1 MTRCSTGRATQKYRG
16 NGTDLSD
23 ILETPGDIIYADAA
37 VSAENLVISG
47 TTGDVLKVSASG
59 IPEWGT
65 STSQWI
71 TSGDDI
77 SYSLGHVGIG
87 TTSPD
92 ANLHVTGNAFVST
105 DLGLGGT
112 LTMGNVLV
120 EALHE
125 LSAITA
131 TGNVTPHTVEFQNA
145 TTGFVTTANI
155 EVGKDLTVTGNVAVD
170 TDTLYVDAVND
181 RVGIGTVTPL
191 QTLEVNG
198 SVGINHNGVGG
209 YTFHTSTGALRAGI
223 HSTGGNHLQ
232 FKAGSN
238 NERMRL
244 LAGGQLGIGTS
255 TPSKPLTVDGNVHI
269 PSGSEANSGSFPQNS
284 VTRSIY
290 FGGIS
295 QSGSMY
301 QSKTAIV
308 SAPWTQY
315 GGTQSWGRHG
325 LHFCVDSVA
334 DNGNVELG
342 QTKMCINY
350 LGNVGIGSWSTPN
363 PLPQTLASVHGG
375 RVLEG
380 RDASGFEFIA
390 ASSDTTNANGQ
401 FNGAFL
407 IKNMDTD
414 GSEPHYVGMA
424 GRGNSTNGSMDLLF
438 YSGRDNYE
446 NNTPQMVIDPS
457 GNVGI
462 GTSAPG
468 YTLDVTGDINFTGNL
483 TQNGSAYGG
492 GGSGSSPWTYT
503 AGTASG
509 TQQLVFDDQAPST
522 TFTGTLSGN
531 VNNTA
536 IRDTTNGYIRLTQ
549 AGTTRMGSAYWQTT
563 LTNNWEATFEIYI
576 LPITYGGADDMR
588 FVFYAT
594 NPITT
599 NASATGTNG
608 HGGAYMRWEYYNT
621 DFVELYDHTAT
632 RVSQQSASLQMSGW
646 MPVTVTFNNGVLTST
661 IRNSSGT
668 TLNTT
673 THDFGTTYAALYNTP
688 TYVAIT
694 GQSGGVQAEDRV
706 RNITIN
712 ALNVQTGDTVTRV
725 NANVGIGTSSPDEI
739 LHLSSNDTNGA
750 FLKVVG
756 DTSNRAGIKL
766 DEDAGDANI
775 ILEYDGNGSGAG
787 NYFSIYSDVTG
798 WVGKGGGFNY
808 IPSNGRVGIG
818 TNSPQGPLH
827 VSSGTAGDCR
837 LILQADTD
845 NNDEGDNPRI
855 EFWQDGAIQESA
867 IGMTSNR
874 LNLWNSVSSGGGI
887 AFHTGTT
894 DGYTNAIERMTI
906 TSAGNVG
913 INQTSPNYT
922 LDVTGDINFT
932 GTLTQN
938 GSAYGGGGSSSSPW
952 VTSGNDISYT
962 TGRVGVGTTSPD
974 ANLHVEGNVYM
985 SSNLNVGPTV
995 SATLA
1000 YQQQGKIQASD
1011 AQATDEFGY
1020 SVSISGDGNT
1030 AIIGAY
1036 QEDDTGFVYEAGA
1049 AYVFTLSG
1057 GTWTQ
1062 QQKIQA
1068 SDRQT
1073 GDRFGYS
1080 VSLSSDGNT
1089 AIIGAYRED
1098 TVDTDAGAAYIFTRS
1113 SGTWTQQQKIQA
1125 SDIQAVDYFG
1135 YSVSLSSDG
1144 NTALIGA
1151 YREDTGA
1158 SNAGAAYIFTRSS
1171 ATWTQQQKIQASDI
1185 EKSDYFG
1192 HSVSLSGDG
1201 NTALVGAIGEDTVD
1215 TDAGAAYVFTLSGGT
1230 WTQQQKIQASDRQ
1243 TGDRFGYSVSLSSDG
1258 NTAIIGAYREDTVDT
1273 DAGAAYIFT
1282 RSSGT
1287 WTQQQK
1293 IQASDIQAVDY
1304 FGYSVSLSSDGN
1316 TALIGAYREDTG
1328 ASNAGAA
1335 YIFTRSSATWT
1346 QQQKIQASDAQAY
1359 DEFGHSV
1366 SLSSDGNTAIIG
1378 AYREDTVDTD
1388 AGAAYIFTSTGTPGS
1403 ETVLCVNTTLSRV
1416 GIGTA
1421 TPNYTLD
1428 VAGDLTCSG
1437 TMRHRAFAFYARA
1450 SGGQI
1455 VAGNGIL
1462 SDSNST
1468 ITTEFDYTP
1477 AGTAS
1482 SNGFRSSGGA
1492 SNNQGTYFAPL
1503 DGIYHVSCKVRL
1515 NDSSTAQQEIQWYIK
1530 RTNGNED
1537 QWESFEMW
1545 ISPADG
1551 GGRRATMSSTIVKL
1565 AKDEGIFPRADNPT
1579 TSLSSATFGGHFLG
1593 TY

>member
-131 TGNVTPHTVEFQNA
+131 TGNVTPHVIEFTNP
-145 TTGFVTTANI
+145 TTGLVT
-155 EVGKDLTVTGNVAVD
+155 TGNVGVR
-170 TDTLYVDAVND
+170 TTS
-181 RVGIGTVTPL
+181 PL

-223 HSTGGNHLQ
+223 HSTGGNHLL
-232 FKAGSN
+232 FKAGSD

-269 PSGSEANSGSFPQNS
+269 PSGSDANSGSFPQNS

-363 PLPQTLASVHGG
+363 PLPETMASVHGG

-462 GTSAPG
+462 GTSTPG
-468 YTLDVTGDINFTGNL
+468 YTLDVTGDINFTGNLIQNGSAYGSSPWTTTGNDISYTTGRVGVGTISPDANLHVEGNVYMSSNLEVGGATISRTVSYDVPSVSWATSIGGTNSDYGYGIATDSNGNVYVIGKYSGTVTIGSTTLNSAGSSDAFVAKYDTSGTVQWAKSIGGTSSDAGQAIATDSNGNVYVIGFYNNTATFAPGTTLTTAGYTDTFVAKYDTSGTVQWAESIGGTYFDYGQAIATDSAGNVYVTGYYNGSVTIGTITLTSTGSNDIFVAKYNTSGTVQWAKSIGGTDTDYGYGIATDSNGNVYVIGFYDNTVTFAPGTTLNSTGGDDAFVAKYDTSGTVQWAKSIGGTSSDNGRGIATDSNGNVYVTGKYSTTATFAPGTTLTSVGSSDAFVAKYNTSGTVQWAMSIGGTSSDYGQAIATDSAGNVYVTGYYSGSVTIGSTTLNSAGSTDAFVAKYNTSGTVQWAMSIGGTSPDYGYGIATDSGGNVYVTGYYRGSVTIGSTTLNSVGGSNDTFVVKYSPPIALHINKSVDVTGDINFTGNL

-492 GGSGSSPWTYT
+492 GGSGSSLWTES
-503 AGTASG
+503 SG
-509 TQQLVFDDQAPST
+509 DIQRS
-522 TFTGTLSGN
+522 SGN
-531 VNNTA
+531 VEVGVAN
-536 IRDTTNGYIRLTQ
+536 L
-549 AGTTRMGSAYWQTT
+549 
-563 LTNNWEATFEIYI
+563 
-576 LPITYGGADDMR
+576 
-588 FVFYAT
+588 FV
-594 NPITT
+594 
-599 NASATGTNG
+599 
-608 HGGAYMRWEYYNT
+608 
-621 DFVELYDHTAT
+621 
-632 RVSQQSASLQMSGW
+632 
-646 MPVTVTFNNGVLTST
+646 
-661 IRNSSGT
+661 
-668 TLNTT
+668 NTT
-673 THDFGTTYAALYNTP
+673 T
-688 TYVAIT
+688 
-694 GQSGGVQAEDRV
+694 S
-706 RNITIN
+706 
-712 ALNVQTGDTVTRV
+712 
-725 NANVGIGTSSPDEI
+725 
-739 LHLSSNDTNGA
+739 
-750 FLKVVG
+750 
-756 DTSNRAGIKL
+756 
-766 DEDAGDANI
+766 
-775 ILEYDGNGSGAG
+775 
-787 NYFSIYSDVTG
+787 
-798 WVGKGGGFNY
+798 
-808 IPSNGRVGIG
+808 
-818 TNSPQGPLH
+818 
-827 VSSGTAGDCR
+827 
-837 LILQADTD
+837 
-845 NNDEGDNPRI
+845 
-855 EFWQDGAIQESA
+855 
-867 IGMTSNR
+867 
-874 LNLWNSVSSGGGI
+874 
-887 AFHTGTT
+887 
-894 DGYTNAIERMTI
+894 
-906 TSAGNVG
+906 
-913 INQTSPNYT
+913 
-922 LDVTGDINFT
+922 
-932 GTLTQN
+932 
-938 GSAYGGGGSSSSPW
+938 
-952 VTSGNDISYT
+952 
-962 TGRVGVGTTSPD
+962 RVGV
-974 ANLHVEGNVYM
+974 
-985 SSNLNVGPTV
+985 
-995 SATLA
+995 
-1000 YQQQGKIQASD
+1000 
-1011 AQATDEFGY
+1011 
-1020 SVSISGDGNT
+1020 
-1030 AIIGAY
+1030 
-1036 QEDDTGFVYEAGA
+1036 
-1049 AYVFTLSG
+1049 
-1057 GTWTQ
+1057 
-1062 QQKIQA
+1062 
-1068 SDRQT
+1068 
-1073 GDRFGYS
+1073 
-1080 VSLSSDGNT
+1080 
-1089 AIIGAYRED
+1089 
-1098 TVDTDAGAAYIFTRS
+1098 
-1113 SGTWTQQQKIQA
+1113 
-1125 SDIQAVDYFG
+1125 
-1135 YSVSLSSDG
+1135 
-1144 NTALIGA
+1144 
-1151 YREDTGA
+1151 
-1158 SNAGAAYIFTRSS
+1158 
-1171 ATWTQQQKIQASDI
+1171 
-1185 EKSDYFG
+1185 
-1192 HSVSLSGDG
+1192 
-1201 NTALVGAIGEDTVD
+1201 
-1215 TDAGAAYVFTLSGGT
+1215 
-1230 WTQQQKIQASDRQ
+1230 
-1243 TGDRFGYSVSLSSDG
+1243 
-1258 NTAIIGAYREDTVDT
+1258 
-1273 DAGAAYIFT
+1273 
-1282 RSSGT
+1282 
-1287 WTQQQK
+1287 
-1293 IQASDIQAVDY
+1293 
-1304 FGYSVSLSSDGN
+1304 
-1316 TALIGAYREDTG
+1316 
-1328 ASNAGAA
+1328 
-1335 YIFTRSSATWT
+1335 
-1346 QQQKIQASDAQAY
+1346 
-1359 DEFGHSV
+1359 
-1366 SLSSDGNTAIIG
+1366 
-1378 AYREDTVDTD
+1378 
-1388 AGAAYIFTSTGTPGS
+1388 
-1403 ETVLCVNTTLSRV
+1403 
-1416 GIGTA
+1416 GTA

-1455 VAGNGIL
+1455 VANNGIL

-1482 SNGFRSSGGA
+1482 FNGFRSSGGA
-1492 SNNQGTYFAPL
+1492 SNNQGTYFAPV

>member
-131 TGNVTPHTVEFQNA
+131 TGNVTPHVIEFTNP
-145 TTGFVTTANI
+145 TTGLVT
-155 EVGKDLTVTGNVAVD
+155 TGNV
-170 TDTLYVDAVND
+170 
-181 RVGIGTVTPL
+181 GIKTSTPL

-198 SVGINHNGVGG
+198 SVGIKHDGVGG
-209 YTFHTSTGALRAGI
+209 YTFHTSTGAMRAGI
-223 HSTGGNHLQ
+223 HSSAGNHIL
-232 FKAGSN
+232 FKAGAN

-244 LAGGQLGIGTS
+244 LASGELGIGTS
-255 TPSKPLTVDGNVHI
+255 TP
-269 PSGSEANSGSFPQNS
+269 
-284 VTRSIY
+284 
-290 FGGIS
+290 
-295 QSGSMY
+295 
-301 QSKTAIV
+301 
-308 SAPWTQY
+308 
-315 GGTQSWGRHG
+315 
-325 LHFCVDSVA
+325 
-334 DNGNVELG
+334 
-342 QTKMCINY
+342 
-350 LGNVGIGSWSTPN
+350 
-363 PLPQTLASVHGG
+363 
-375 RVLEG
+375 
-380 RDASGFEFIA
+380 
-390 ASSDTTNANGQ
+390 
-401 FNGAFL
+401 
-407 IKNMDTD
+407 
-414 GSEPHYVGMA
+414 
-424 GRGNSTNGSMDLLF
+424 
-438 YSGRDNYE
+438 
-446 NNTPQMVIDPS
+446 
-457 GNVGI
+457 
-462 GTSAPG
+462 G
-468 YTLDVTGDINFTGNL
+468 YTLDVAGDINFTGNL

-492 GGSGSSPWTYT
+492 GGSGSSLWTYT

-531 VNNTA
+531 ANNTA
-536 IRDTTNGYIRLTQ
+536 IRDTTNGYIRVTQ
-549 AGTTRMGSAYWQTT
+549 GGTSRIGSVYWQTT

-576 LPITYGGADDMR
+576 LPINYGGADDMR

-594 NPITT
+594 NPITS
-599 NASATGTNG
+599 NDGATGTNG
-608 HGGAYMRWEYYNT
+608 HGGAYMRWEYYNS
-621 DFVELYDHTAT
+621 DHVELYDHTAT
-632 RVSQQSASLQMSGW
+632 RVSQQSVSLQMSGW

-688 TYVAIT
+688 TYVAVT
-694 GQSGGVQAEDRV
+694 GRSGGVQAEDRV

-712 ALNVQTGDTVTRV
+712 ALNVQTADTVTRV

-787 NYFSIYSDVTG
+787 NYFSIYSDVGG
-798 WVGKGGGFNY
+798 WIGKGGGFNY

-837 LILQADTD
+837 LILQSDTD

-874 LNLWNSVSSGGGI
+874 LNLWNSVNSGGGI

-932 GTLTQN
+932 GNLTQN
-938 GSAYGGGGSSSSPW
+938 GSAYGGGGSGSSLWTESGGNISRSTGNVSVGEQTSEQIVTQNYNSLTNIPASSRASGTW
-952 VTSGNDISYT
+952 RSHTFGNITLPANWSNDNFQFKVTVNGTLDGVPTAEYVSIIMKKQGSGTQPSVSLNFNPQNQSSGITSGGGNVYYTNVVNTNSTVSNGSFSAGDVVDIYMTIYVTYWSSLSLAVEIR
-962 TGRVGVGTTSPD
+962 GGGTTSILFVD
-974 ANLHVEGNVYM
+974 GTNDR
-985 SSNLNVGPTV
+985 VGIGLTQPTTALDV
-995 SATLA
+995 SGTVKATA
-1000 YQQQGKIQASD
+1000 F
-1011 AQATDEFGY
+1011 E
-1020 SVSISGDGNT
+1020 GDGS
-1030 AIIGAY
+1030 AL
-1036 QEDDTGFVYEAGA
+1036 TGIVAGQW
-1049 AYVFTLSG
+1049 TESSG
-1057 GTWTQ
+1057 N
-1062 QQKIQA
+1062 IQ
-1068 SDRQT
+1068 
-1073 GDRFGYS
+1073 
-1080 VSLSSDGNT
+1080 
-1089 AIIGAYRED
+1089 
-1098 TVDTDAGAAYIFTRS
+1098 RS
-1113 SGTWTQQQKIQA
+1113 SGN
-1125 SDIQAVDYFG
+1125 V
-1135 YSVSLSSDG
+1135 
-1144 NTALIGA
+1144 
-1151 YREDTGA
+1151 E
-1158 SNAGAAYIFTRSS
+1158 
-1171 ATWTQQQKIQASDI
+1171 
-1185 EKSDYFG
+1185 
-1192 HSVSLSGDG
+1192 
-1201 NTALVGAIGEDTVD
+1201 VGVANL
-1215 TDAGAAYVFTLSGGT
+1215 F
-1230 WTQQQKIQASDRQ
+1230 
-1243 TGDRFGYSVSLSSDG
+1243 
-1258 NTAIIGAYREDTVDT
+1258 
-1273 DAGAAYIFT
+1273 
-1282 RSSGT
+1282 
-1287 WTQQQK
+1287 
-1293 IQASDIQAVDY
+1293 
-1304 FGYSVSLSSDGN
+1304 
-1316 TALIGAYREDTG
+1316 
-1328 ASNAGAA
+1328 
-1335 YIFTRSSATWT
+1335 
-1346 QQQKIQASDAQAY
+1346 
-1359 DEFGHSV
+1359 
-1366 SLSSDGNTAIIG
+1366 
-1378 AYREDTVDTD
+1378 
-1388 AGAAYIFTSTGTPGS
+1388 
-1403 ETVLCVNTTLSRV
+1403 VNTTLSRV
-1416 GIGTA
+1416 GVGTS
-1421 TPNYTLD
+1421 TPGYTLD

-1455 VAGNGIL
+1455 VANNGIL

-1492 SNNQGTYFAPL
+1492 SNNQGTYFAPV

>member
-131 TGNVTPHTVEFQNA
+131 TGNVTPHVIEFTNP
-145 TTGFVTTANI
+145 TTGLVT
-155 EVGKDLTVTGNVAVD
+155 TGNV
-170 TDTLYVDAVND
+170 
-181 RVGIGTVTPL
+181 GIKTSTPL

-198 SVGINHNGVGG
+198 SVGIKHDGVGG
-209 YTFHTSTGALRAGI
+209 YTFHTSTGAMRAGI
-223 HSTGGNHLQ
+223 HSSAGNHIL
-232 FKAGSN
+232 FKAGAN

-244 LAGGQLGIGTS
+244 LASGELGIGTS
-255 TPSKPLTVDGNVHI
+255 TP
-269 PSGSEANSGSFPQNS
+269 
-284 VTRSIY
+284 
-290 FGGIS
+290 
-295 QSGSMY
+295 
-301 QSKTAIV
+301 
-308 SAPWTQY
+308 
-315 GGTQSWGRHG
+315 
-325 LHFCVDSVA
+325 
-334 DNGNVELG
+334 
-342 QTKMCINY
+342 
-350 LGNVGIGSWSTPN
+350 
-363 PLPQTLASVHGG
+363 
-375 RVLEG
+375 
-380 RDASGFEFIA
+380 
-390 ASSDTTNANGQ
+390 
-401 FNGAFL
+401 
-407 IKNMDTD
+407 
-414 GSEPHYVGMA
+414 
-424 GRGNSTNGSMDLLF
+424 
-438 YSGRDNYE
+438 
-446 NNTPQMVIDPS
+446 
-457 GNVGI
+457 
-462 GTSAPG
+462 G
-468 YTLDVTGDINFTGNL
+468 YTLDVAGDINFTGNL

-492 GGSGSSPWTYT
+492 GGSGSSLWTYT

-531 VNNTA
+531 ANNTA
-536 IRDTTNGYIRLTQ
+536 IRDTTNGYIRVTQ
-549 AGTTRMGSAYWQTT
+549 GGTSRIGSVYWQTT

-576 LPITYGGADDMR
+576 LPINYGGADDMR

-594 NPITT
+594 NPITS
-599 NASATGTNG
+599 NDGATGTNG
-608 HGGAYMRWEYYNT
+608 HGGAYMRWEYYNS
-621 DFVELYDHTAT
+621 DHVELYDHTAT
-632 RVSQQSASLQMSGW
+632 RVSQQSVSLQMSGW

-688 TYVAIT
+688 TYVAVT
-694 GQSGGVQAEDRV
+694 GRSGGVQAEDRV

-712 ALNVQTGDTVTRV
+712 ALNVQTADTVTRV

-787 NYFSIYSDVTG
+787 NYFSIYSDVGG
-798 WVGKGGGFNY
+798 WIGKGGGFNY

-837 LILQADTD
+837 LILQSDTD

-874 LNLWNSVSSGGGI
+874 LNLWNSVNSGGGI

-932 GTLTQN
+932 GNLTQN
-938 GSAYGGGGSSSSPW
+938 GSAYGGGGSGSSPW
-952 VTSGNDISYT
+952 TESGGNISRSTGNVSVGEQTSEQIVTQNYNSLTNIPASSRASGTWRSHTFGNITLPANWSNDNFQFKVTVNGTLDGVPTAEYVSIIMKKQGSGTQPSVSLNFNPQNQSSGITSGGGNVYYTNVVNTNSTVSNGSFSAGDVVDIYMTIYVTYWSSLSLAVEIR
-962 TGRVGVGTTSPD
+962 GGGTTSILFVD
-974 ANLHVEGNVYM
+974 GTNDR
-985 SSNLNVGPTV
+985 VGIGLTQPTTALDV
-995 SATLA
+995 SGTVKATA
-1000 YQQQGKIQASD
+1000 F
-1011 AQATDEFGY
+1011 E
-1020 SVSISGDGNT
+1020 GDGS
-1030 AIIGAY
+1030 AL
-1036 QEDDTGFVYEAGA
+1036 TGIVAGQW
-1049 AYVFTLSG
+1049 TESSG
-1057 GTWTQ
+1057 N
-1062 QQKIQA
+1062 IQ
-1068 SDRQT
+1068 
-1073 GDRFGYS
+1073 
-1080 VSLSSDGNT
+1080 
-1089 AIIGAYRED
+1089 
-1098 TVDTDAGAAYIFTRS
+1098 RS
-1113 SGTWTQQQKIQA
+1113 SGN
-1125 SDIQAVDYFG
+1125 V
-1135 YSVSLSSDG
+1135 
-1144 NTALIGA
+1144 
-1151 YREDTGA
+1151 E
-1158 SNAGAAYIFTRSS
+1158 
-1171 ATWTQQQKIQASDI
+1171 
-1185 EKSDYFG
+1185 
-1192 HSVSLSGDG
+1192 
-1201 NTALVGAIGEDTVD
+1201 VGVANL
-1215 TDAGAAYVFTLSGGT
+1215 F
-1230 WTQQQKIQASDRQ
+1230 
-1243 TGDRFGYSVSLSSDG
+1243 
-1258 NTAIIGAYREDTVDT
+1258 
-1273 DAGAAYIFT
+1273 
-1282 RSSGT
+1282 
-1287 WTQQQK
+1287 
-1293 IQASDIQAVDY
+1293 
-1304 FGYSVSLSSDGN
+1304 
-1316 TALIGAYREDTG
+1316 
-1328 ASNAGAA
+1328 
-1335 YIFTRSSATWT
+1335 
-1346 QQQKIQASDAQAY
+1346 
-1359 DEFGHSV
+1359 
-1366 SLSSDGNTAIIG
+1366 
-1378 AYREDTVDTD
+1378 
-1388 AGAAYIFTSTGTPGS
+1388 
-1403 ETVLCVNTTLSRV
+1403 VNTTLSRV
-1416 GIGTA
+1416 GVGTS
-1421 TPNYTLD
+1421 TPGYTLD

-1455 VAGNGIL
+1455 VANNGIL

-1492 SNNQGTYFAPL
+1492 SNNQGTYFAPV

>member
-131 TGNVTPHTVEFQNA
+131 TGNVTPHVIEFTNP
-145 TTGFVTTANI
+145 TTGLVT
-155 EVGKDLTVTGNVAVD
+155 TGNV
-170 TDTLYVDAVND
+170 
-181 RVGIGTVTPL
+181 GIKTSTPL

-198 SVGINHNGVGG
+198 SVGIKHDGVGG
-209 YTFHTSTGALRAGI
+209 YTFHTSTGAMRAGI
-223 HSTGGNHLQ
+223 HSSAGNHIL
-232 FKAGSN
+232 FKAGAN

-244 LAGGQLGIGTS
+244 LASGELGIGTS
-255 TPSKPLTVDGNVHI
+255 TP
-269 PSGSEANSGSFPQNS
+269 
-284 VTRSIY
+284 
-290 FGGIS
+290 
-295 QSGSMY
+295 
-301 QSKTAIV
+301 
-308 SAPWTQY
+308 
-315 GGTQSWGRHG
+315 
-325 LHFCVDSVA
+325 
-334 DNGNVELG
+334 
-342 QTKMCINY
+342 
-350 LGNVGIGSWSTPN
+350 
-363 PLPQTLASVHGG
+363 
-375 RVLEG
+375 
-380 RDASGFEFIA
+380 
-390 ASSDTTNANGQ
+390 
-401 FNGAFL
+401 
-407 IKNMDTD
+407 
-414 GSEPHYVGMA
+414 
-424 GRGNSTNGSMDLLF
+424 
-438 YSGRDNYE
+438 
-446 NNTPQMVIDPS
+446 
-457 GNVGI
+457 
-462 GTSAPG
+462 G
-468 YTLDVTGDINFTGNL
+468 YTLDVAGDINFTGNL

-492 GGSGSSPWTYT
+492 GGSGSSLWTYT

-531 VNNTA
+531 ANNTA
-536 IRDTTNGYIRLTQ
+536 IRDTTNGYIRVTQ
-549 AGTTRMGSAYWQTT
+549 GGTSRIGSVYWQTT

-576 LPITYGGADDMR
+576 LPINYGGADDMR

-594 NPITT
+594 NPITS
-599 NASATGTNG
+599 NDGATGTNG
-608 HGGAYMRWEYYNT
+608 HGGAYMRWEYYNS
-621 DFVELYDHTAT
+621 DHVELYDHTAT
-632 RVSQQSASLQMSGW
+632 RVSQQSVSLQMSGW

-688 TYVAIT
+688 TYVAVT
-694 GQSGGVQAEDRV
+694 GRSGGVQAEDRV

-712 ALNVQTGDTVTRV
+712 ALNVQTADTVTRV

-787 NYFSIYSDVTG
+787 NYFSIYSDVGG
-798 WVGKGGGFNY
+798 WIGKGGGFNY

-837 LILQADTD
+837 LILQSDTD

-874 LNLWNSVSSGGGI
+874 LNLWNSIHSGGGI

-932 GTLTQN
+932 GNLTQN
-938 GSAYGGGGSSSSPW
+938 GSAYGGGGSGSSPW
-952 VTSGNDISYT
+952 TESGGNISRSTGNVSVGEQTSEQIVTQNYNSLTNIPASSRASGTWRSHTFGNITLPANWSNDNFQFKVTVNGTLDGVPTAEYVSIIMKKQGSGTQPSVSLNFNPQNQSSGITSGGGNVYYTNVVNTNSTVSNGSFSAGDVVDIYMTIYVTYWSSLSLAVEIR
-962 TGRVGVGTTSPD
+962 GGGTTSILFVD
-974 ANLHVEGNVYM
+974 GTNDR
-985 SSNLNVGPTV
+985 VGIGLTQPTTALDV
-995 SATLA
+995 SGTVKATA
-1000 YQQQGKIQASD
+1000 F
-1011 AQATDEFGY
+1011 E
-1020 SVSISGDGNT
+1020 GDGS
-1030 AIIGAY
+1030 AL
-1036 QEDDTGFVYEAGA
+1036 TGIVAGQW
-1049 AYVFTLSG
+1049 TESSG
-1057 GTWTQ
+1057 N
-1062 QQKIQA
+1062 IQ
-1068 SDRQT
+1068 
-1073 GDRFGYS
+1073 
-1080 VSLSSDGNT
+1080 
-1089 AIIGAYRED
+1089 
-1098 TVDTDAGAAYIFTRS
+1098 RS
-1113 SGTWTQQQKIQA
+1113 SGN
-1125 SDIQAVDYFG
+1125 V
-1135 YSVSLSSDG
+1135 
-1144 NTALIGA
+1144 
-1151 YREDTGA
+1151 E
-1158 SNAGAAYIFTRSS
+1158 
-1171 ATWTQQQKIQASDI
+1171 
-1185 EKSDYFG
+1185 
-1192 HSVSLSGDG
+1192 
-1201 NTALVGAIGEDTVD
+1201 VGVANL
-1215 TDAGAAYVFTLSGGT
+1215 F
-1230 WTQQQKIQASDRQ
+1230 
-1243 TGDRFGYSVSLSSDG
+1243 
-1258 NTAIIGAYREDTVDT
+1258 
-1273 DAGAAYIFT
+1273 
-1282 RSSGT
+1282 
-1287 WTQQQK
+1287 
-1293 IQASDIQAVDY
+1293 
-1304 FGYSVSLSSDGN
+1304 
-1316 TALIGAYREDTG
+1316 
-1328 ASNAGAA
+1328 
-1335 YIFTRSSATWT
+1335 
-1346 QQQKIQASDAQAY
+1346 
-1359 DEFGHSV
+1359 
-1366 SLSSDGNTAIIG
+1366 
-1378 AYREDTVDTD
+1378 
-1388 AGAAYIFTSTGTPGS
+1388 
-1403 ETVLCVNTTLSRV
+1403 VNTTLSRV
-1416 GIGTA
+1416 GVGTS
-1421 TPNYTLD
+1421 TPGYTLD

-1455 VAGNGIL
+1455 VANNGIL

-1492 SNNQGTYFAPL
+1492 SNNQGTYFAPV

>member
-131 TGNVTPHTVEFQNA
+131 TGNVTPHVIEFTNP
-145 TTGFVTTANI
+145 TTGLVTT
-155 EVGKDLTVTGNVAVD
+155 GN
-170 TDTLYVDAVND
+170 
-181 RVGIGTVTPL
+181 VGIGTATPL

-223 HSTGGNHLQ
+223 HSTGGNHLL
-232 FKAGSN
+232 FKAGSD

-269 PSGSEANSGSFPQNS
+269 PSGSNANSGSFPQNS

-363 PLPQTLASVHGG
+363 PLPQTMASVHGG

-380 RDASGFEFIA
+380 RDASGFEFMA

-576 LPITYGGADDMR
+576 LPINYGGADDMR

-632 RVSQQSASLQMSGW
+632 RVSQQSVSLQMSGW

-668 TLNTT
+668 TLNAT

-787 NYFSIYSDVTG
+787 NYFSIYSDVGG
-798 WVGKGGGFNY
+798 WIGKGGGFNY
-808 IPSNGRVGIG
+808 IPLNGRVGIG

-887 AFHTGTT
+887 AFHTGTV
-894 DGYTNAIERMTI
+894 DGWTNAIERMTI

-932 GTLTQN
+932 GEIRKGGVVQ
-938 GSAYGGGGSSSSPW
+938 SFGGGGSGSSPW

-962 TGRVGVGTTSPD
+962 TGKVGVGTSSPIETLDVYGGFLVRPERTTTSYENAWSRPTSGTFDSGSAITGPTINVIYSKNAIYTTAGGLKVSPPNTDTEYFYVTASYYNYGFNIYVNSPAMNSTTSPY
-974 ANLHVEGNVYM
+974 L
-985 SSNLNVGPTV
+985 
-995 SATLA
+995 
-1000 YQQQGKIQASD
+1000 
-1011 AQATDEFGY
+1011 
-1020 SVSISGDGNT
+1020 SGDVFSSTRFKADNT
-1030 AIIGAY
+1030 
-1036 QEDDTGFVYEAGA
+1036 EDFTGFAIGQDYQAGNA
-1049 AYVFTLSG
+1049 LN
-1057 GTWTQ
+1057 
-1062 QQKIQA
+1062 
-1068 SDRQT
+1068 D
-1073 GDRFGYS
+1073 YS
-1080 VSLSSDGNT
+1080 QSLDIARAHSAHMYFKTASSDGSLTEKMRITNT
-1089 AIIGAYRED
+1089 
-1098 TVDTDAGAAYIFTRS
+1098 
-1113 SGTWTQQQKIQA
+1113 
-1125 SDIQAVDYFG
+1125 
-1135 YSVSLSSDG
+1135 G
-1144 NTALIGA
+1144 N
-1151 YREDTGA
+1151 
-1158 SNAGAAYIFTRSS
+1158 
-1171 ATWTQQQKIQASDI
+1171 
-1185 EKSDYFG
+1185 
-1192 HSVSLSGDG
+1192 
-1201 NTALVGAIGEDTVD
+1201 
-1215 TDAGAAYVFTLSGGT
+1215 
-1230 WTQQQKIQASDRQ
+1230 
-1243 TGDRFGYSVSLSSDG
+1243 
-1258 NTAIIGAYREDTVDT
+1258 
-1273 DAGAAYIFT
+1273 
-1282 RSSGT
+1282 
-1287 WTQQQK
+1287 
-1293 IQASDIQAVDY
+1293 
-1304 FGYSVSLSSDGN
+1304 
-1316 TALIGAYREDTG
+1316 
-1328 ASNAGAA
+1328 
-1335 YIFTRSSATWT
+1335 
-1346 QQQKIQASDAQAY
+1346 
-1359 DEFGHSV
+1359 
-1366 SLSSDGNTAIIG
+1366 
-1378 AYREDTVDTD
+1378 
-1388 AGAAYIFTSTGTPGS
+1388 
-1403 ETVLCVNTTLSRV
+1403 V
-1416 GIGTA
+1416 GIGTS

-1455 VAGNGIL
+1455 VANNGIL

-1551 GGRRATMSSTIVKL
+1551 GGRRSTMSSTIVKL